1 MIYKHGITFEWAE
14 SLKTQDL
21 RLQAKSLDWL
31 LHNKD
36 MALPRPLDLRA
47 IEPRIRI

>member
-21 RLQAKSLDWL
+21 RLQEKSLDWL